1 MVHDIADVESHL
13 PLRPAFL
20 HLLLSLAQGPA
31 HGYGLKQD
39 VESRT
44 DGSIRIGPATLYESI
59 QRMEKRGFIVETDAP
74 VREPQDARARRYYDI
89 TSLGRH
95 VLHAQLERLD
105 SILSY
110 AKSRGIFDSPTPEV
124 S

>member
-1 MVHDIADVESHL
+1 MVHDTADVESHL

-20 HLLLSLAQGPA
+20 HLLLSLAQAPA
-31 HGYGLKQD
+31 HGYRLKQQ

-59 QRMEKRGFIVETDAP
+59 QRMEKRGFIVETSAP
-74 VREPQDARARRYYDI
+74 ANEPEDARSRRYYDI
-89 TSLGRH
+89 TPLGRR
-95 VLHAQLERLD
+95 VLHAQLQRLD

-110 AKSRGIFDSPTPEV
+110 AKSQGIFGSLAPEA